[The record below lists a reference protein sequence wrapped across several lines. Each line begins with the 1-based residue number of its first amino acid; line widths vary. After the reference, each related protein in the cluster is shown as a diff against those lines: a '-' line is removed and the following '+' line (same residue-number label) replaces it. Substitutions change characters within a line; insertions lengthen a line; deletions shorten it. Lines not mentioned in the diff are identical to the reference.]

1 MARELKEV
9 QGIIFK
15 RQKYKEADLLAKI
28 MTKQDGIMT
37 LIVKGALRPKS
48 RLSAATLNFS
58 IGTYVIYTSGKGLSN
73 LRTYKEA
80 KQFDGLYRD
89 LTKNAYISFVFDL
102 IDHAF
107 VEYQPI
113 GKYYDLALF
122 ALKKI
127 DSGVDAEM
135 ITQIVQMKM
144 LAAYGVEPQLKHCVI
159 CGKEKGI
166 FDYSIKMGGVICSN
180 HFSVVT
186 SRMHLK
192 PKETAVLRTIGLLP
206 IDRLGNIKISEETK
220 AATRKAIDRI
230 YRETIDLNLKT
241 KKFLDE
247 LKLFQLAK
255 IWFQLKPCVKM
266 KTYLTMMRI

>member
-89 LTKNAYISFVFDL
+89 F
-102 IDHAF
+102 
-107 VEYQPI
+107 
-113 GKYYDLALF
+113 
-122 ALKKI
+122 
-127 DSGVDAEM
+127 
-135 ITQIVQMKM
+135 
-144 LAAYGVEPQLKHCVI
+144 
-159 CGKEKGI
+159 
-166 FDYSIKMGGVICSN
+166 
-180 HFSVVT
+180 
-186 SRMHLK
+186 
-192 PKETAVLRTIGLLP
+192 
-206 IDRLGNIKISEETK
+206 
-220 AATRKAIDRI
+220 
-230 YRETIDLNLKT
+230 
-241 KKFLDE
+241 
-247 LKLFQLAK
+247 
-255 IWFQLKPCVKM
+255 
-266 KTYLTMMRI
+266 